1 MCTAITFKTMDNFNF
16 LARTMDFSFQLD
28 AEPVY
33 IPKNY
38 TFNSH
43 VKDEKFVS
51 KYSFIGSGRD
61 MHGYL
66 FADGLNEKG
75 FGIAT
80 LYFEENAKF
89 SSRKNPKK
97 LNIASDEL
105 VSWAL
110 GNISS
115 VKEFENEINNLNI
128 MGVKNEI
135 LGKILPLHWIISDK
149 TGETK
154 CLEITSD
161 GVNLYENRVGVMTN
175 SPKFTWHLTNLS
187 HFNGLQPNEPSE
199 KQYGNFKTISD
210 GPGNGLMGMP
220 GDYTSASRFIR
231 ASVLKQY
238 TSGVKGPEKGLNAV
252 IHILNSVDIPKGVK
266 ITNTKNNTSDFTQYK
281 GIMDL
286 TNLSYYMLSYDSFL
300 PHKVTLDEKMMKKNE
315 PVVLPIVP
323 DYQILDSLDILNQ
336 LVPNGVDWSN
346 LKTIISTLKK

>member
-1 MCTAITFKTMDNFNF
+1 MCTAITFKTMDDFNF

-43 VKDEKFVS
+43 VKDEHFKS
-51 KYSFIGSGRD
+51 KYSFIGAGRD

-66 FADGLNEKG
+66 FADGLNEQG

-89 SSRKNPKK
+89 SSRKNSKK

-115 VKEFENEINNLNI
+115 VKEFENKIIDLNI

-161 GVNLYENRVGVMTN
+161 GVNLYENKVGVMTN
-175 SPKFTWHLTNLS
+175 SPKFPWHLTNLG

-199 KQYGNFKTISD
+199 KQYGDFKTVSD
-210 GPGNGLMGMP
+210 GPGIGLMGMP

-231 ASVLKQY
+231 AAVLKQY
-238 TSGVKGPEKGLNAV
+238 TSGINGPEKGLNAV

-266 ITNTKNNTSDFTQYK
+266 ITDTKKNISDFTQYK
-281 GIMDL
+281 GIMNL
-286 TNLSYYMLSYDSFL
+286 TSLTYYMLSYDSFF
-300 PHKVTLDEKMMKKNE
+300 PHKVTLDEEMMKKNE
-315 PVVLPIVP
+315 PVVIPIVP
-323 DYQILDSLDILNQ
+323 DYQILDSFDTLNK
-336 LVPNGVDWSN
+336 LVPNGVDWAN
-346 LKTIISTLKK
+346 LKTIISTSKK